1 MVTKRSKDDKQPK
14 AAAPGAQPVRGK
26 HAAHAA
32 PVVSHAPSAAAP
44 TSVSTS
50 ASKIPGA
57 QRQTSKQPAPHQG
70 QGQRIPQQKV
80 APNPPARANIAQG
93 TASQSAAPKQSGVQ
107 QGKKPTPRT
116 IGVQAQHSSQGQGQ
130 GQASSK
136 TVKAQA
142 THDSRASVQKQQSKQ
157 GQKKSKKQ
165 KQRRI
170 PLPVKIVLSVV
181 LVAALAAGAF
191 LVWDYLFRYDDA
203 ADFQGQWK
211 IEGSNASIVITEDE
225 IRLTD
230 SVSFTYELNTFEKT
244 IKYEFAN
251 YEGEGMYVFSPER
264 DVLTL
269 TDVSTS
275 PDEGDIQQSMSLLK
289 VSNQAIGEPEVANN
303 NTAENADTAGVDVVD
318 GSETAQQAEE
328 NE

>member
-1 MVTKRSKDDKQPK
+1 M
-14 AAAPGAQPVRGK
+14 
-26 HAAHAA
+26 
-32 PVVSHAPSAAAP
+32 
-44 TSVSTS
+44 
-50 ASKIPGA
+50 
-57 QRQTSKQPAPHQG
+57 
-70 QGQRIPQQKV
+70 
-80 APNPPARANIAQG
+80 
-93 TASQSAAPKQSGVQ
+93 
-107 QGKKPTPRT
+107 
-116 IGVQAQHSSQGQGQ
+116 
-130 GQASSK
+130 
-136 TVKAQA
+136 KAQV
-142 THDSRASVQKQQSKQ
+142 THDGRASAQKQQSKQ

-269 TDVSTS
+269 TDVSTG
-275 PDEGDIQQSMSLLK
+275 PDEGDTQQSMSLLK